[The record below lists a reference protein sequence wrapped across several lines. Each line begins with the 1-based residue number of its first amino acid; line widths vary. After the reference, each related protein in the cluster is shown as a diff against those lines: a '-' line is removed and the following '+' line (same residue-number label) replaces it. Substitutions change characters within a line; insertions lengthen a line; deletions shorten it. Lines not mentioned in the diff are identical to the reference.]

1 MNISQPII
9 RQPII
14 LCGFT
19 SCGKTTI
26 GSLLARQLGI
36 PFYDT
41 DQMLIQQNQMTIP
54 EIFSKGGETLFRDLE
69 HEIAKQICTMPPSVV
84 STGGGMLIAERNA
97 AVLSRQGIIIA
108 IIRPFDQCYTSISQK
123 PDRPL
128 FKNHTKE
135 ELEEIYQ
142 MRSEIYQKCA
152 AFTIK
157 NDSTPEDAVRQIL
170 SVLGR

>member
-1 MNISQPII
+1 MNISQPDI

-26 GSLLARQLGI
+26 GGLLASRLGL

-54 EIFSKGGETLFRDLE
+54 EIFSKGGEALFRDLE
-69 HEIAKQICTMPPSVV
+69 HEIAKQIGTMPPSVV

-97 AVLSRQGIIIA
+97 AVLSKHGIIIA
-108 IIRPFDQCYTSISQK
+108 VVRPFDQCYASISRK

-135 ELEEIYQ
+135 ELAEIYQ
-142 MRSEIYQKCA
+142 TRSEIYQKRA

-157 NDSTPEDAVRQIL
+157 NDSTPKNAVRQIL
-170 SVLGR
+170 CALGC